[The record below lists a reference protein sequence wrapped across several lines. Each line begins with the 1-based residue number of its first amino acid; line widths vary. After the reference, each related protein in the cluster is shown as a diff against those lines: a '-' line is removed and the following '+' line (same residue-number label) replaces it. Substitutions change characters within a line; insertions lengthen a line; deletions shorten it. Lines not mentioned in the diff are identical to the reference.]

1 MRVYCMVFFPLR
13 NPFCWLCWCVVC
25 VLCFVFRV
33 SLFLSLCVS
42 HTLSQLSS
50 VKDPIFDHRSGVS
63 PVHRRCRLAQTG
75 PRPAIG
81 QVACQMILSTL
92 LGTLT
97 NAPCLTPIH
106 STKPSHAREDKKG
119 R

>member
-1 MRVYCMVFFPLR
+1 MRVYCMVFFFLCFL
-13 NPFCWLCWCVVC
+13 FCWLRRRVA
-25 VLCFVFRV
+25 RV
-33 SLFLSLCVS
+33 SRLASRVSQFLSLCVS
-42 HTLSQLSS
+42 HTLSKLSS

-63 PVHRRCRLAQTG
+63 PVHRRCSLAQTG

-97 NAPCLTPIH
+97 NAPCLTPFH
-106 STKPSHAREDKKG
+106 STKPSHA
-119 R
+119 